1 MREKPSTEEVII
13 VFTEHPVLGPLLTPY
28 LAERDENGTYHLM
41 EQAFHASPERFAKM
55 SEAERQTIEIA
66 SHYAE
71 KYLMEVY
78 SREKTV
84 ARFLRKLSEEPERFK
99 TVIRPFIEKKLL
111 EILALIRSNNL
122 PLYQKQARSKLL

>member
-55 SEAERQTIEIA
+55 SERND
-66 SHYAE
+66 
-71 KYLMEVY
+71 
-78 SREKTV
+78 RP
-84 ARFLRKLSEEPERFK
+84 LRSP
-99 TVIRPFIEKKLL
+99 
-111 EILALIRSNNL
+111 LIMRRNI
-122 PLYQKQARSKLL
+122 